1 MATAIAAPAPPDAA
15 DGAVDAT
22 AAGALGAVLAAL
34 LLQAETN
41 RSTAPIAV
49 TARILAPVP
58 VIRMVISSAS
68 GRE

>member
-15 DGAVDAT
+15 GAVDAT

-34 LLQAETN
+34 LLQAETS